1 MPGFENKFSS
11 LWGRAADYHDL
22 APGYPGL
29 TGHRHNPQEP
39 DDRQDFG
46 KEVSH
51 RLSAAGCPG
60 QFHDKE
66 HVVIRVA
73 CPQLVI
79 GLPYRVLA
87 GHQPNLFQHNRLA
100 EIDF

>member
-1 MPGFENKFSS
+1 MGPGGKLPRS
-11 LWGRAADYHDL
+11 RARIPRTDW
-22 APGYPGL
+22 
-29 TGHRHNPQEP
+29 TRHNPQEP

-66 HVVIRVA
+66 HVLIRVA

-79 GLPYRVLA
+79 GLPYQVLA